1 MRLAPEA
8 EACDVPDRFTIA
20 IDLEG
25 VLISNAVSQFPRPG
39 SRAFLIACRQAADR
53 VVLYT
58 SVPSDRAAEIVERLV
73 TEGYLPD
80 DPFDAIVHAPSSV
93 KPLGGVADVLFD
105 DAADVAPGEEDRL
118 VRVAGYDPTDVDDTV
133 LTSLAARVPELLRS
147 LTA

>member
-1 MRLAPEA
+1 M
-8 EACDVPDRFTIA
+8 PDRFTIA

-39 SRAFLIACRQAADR
+39 SRAFVAACRQAADR

-58 SVPSDRAAEIVERLV
+58 SVPGDRAAEIVERLV
-73 TEGYLPD
+73 AEGHLPD

-105 DAADVAPGEEDRL
+105 DAADVAPGEEHRL
-118 VRVAGYDPTDVDDTV
+118 IRVASYDPTDLDDTV
-133 LTSLAARVPELLRS
+133 LTGLAGRVPDLRRS
-147 LTA
+147 LTGGGDRRS